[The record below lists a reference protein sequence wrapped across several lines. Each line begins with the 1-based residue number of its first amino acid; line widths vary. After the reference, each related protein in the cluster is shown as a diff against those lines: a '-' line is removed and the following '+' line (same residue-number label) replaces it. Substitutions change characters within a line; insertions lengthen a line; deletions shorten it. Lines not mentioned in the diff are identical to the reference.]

1 MKCPMIFSLAAL
13 CLLGLTSHA
22 SAQRHRMIK
31 LSSRQNQQYH
41 HPVPVVSDPA
51 ARHEAKGASSSSS
64 WFYSSSHTSSSPPSI
79 ADPSLSLTVDSDAD
93 FSVEHEES
101 MRLFMLKKAESVIAS
116 HLGTSFS
123 SSEVDSILSGS
134 IPPLHPGSLENVT
147 WTMDMF
153 ESGNVLPTVS
163 SHTES
168 KPVLGGGAL
177 HLLSISSDHG
187 ASPDV
192 KSQGDVRDFNN
203 DGVVSIDEFL
213 DSFFHADG
221 VKDVFTQLEAKTK
234 QHLGKQGKK
243 EIIKK
248 TAPVLHKTIEKVAS
262 HRGWGVQ
269 DARFASIHIEDEG
282 QQANAAKGAF
292 QDYNTFVKT
301 MRNALV
307 TPVDAAKDEVK
318 EQKET
323 PRTDPANKA

>member
-31 LSSRQNQQYH
+31 RSSHQNQRYH
-41 HPVPVVSDPA
+41 HPVPVISDPA
-51 ARHEAKGASSSSS
+51 ARYEAKGASSSSS
-64 WFYSSSHTSSSPPSI
+64 WSYSSSHTSSSSPSI

-93 FSVEHEES
+93 FPVEHDES

-116 HLGTSFS
+116 HVGTSFS

-168 KPVLGGGAL
+168 KPVPGGGAL
-177 HLLSISSDHG
+177 HLSTSSDHG
-187 ASPDV
+187 ASSDV

-203 DGVVSIDEFL
+203 HGVVSVDEFL

-221 VKDVFTQLEAKTK
+221 VKDVFTQLEAKPEGR
-234 QHLGKQGKK
+234 LDKQGKK

-282 QQANAAKGAF
+282 QQADAANGAF

-323 PRTDPANKA
+323 PRTDPATKA